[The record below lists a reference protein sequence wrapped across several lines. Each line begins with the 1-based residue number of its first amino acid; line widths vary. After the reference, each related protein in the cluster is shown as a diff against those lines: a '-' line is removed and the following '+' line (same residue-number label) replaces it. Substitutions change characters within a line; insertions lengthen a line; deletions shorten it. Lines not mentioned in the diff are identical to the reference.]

1 MFYDK
6 NNRSAE
12 AVETVIGE
20 HCVIVGNL
28 SGSGTLK
35 VNGSIDGDIDWQ
47 DNVIFT
53 QPSVH
58 NGNLNCK
65 NVIVSGKII
74 GNIICEDTLT
84 IESSGKV
91 IGDITIK
98 NLIIQE
104 GGCLDGKSTML
115 VDVPQIEVL
124 E

>member
-1 MFYDK
+1 MFHDK
-6 NNRSAE
+6 VTKTYE
-12 AVETVIGE
+12 QDETIIGE

-28 SGSGTLK
+28 SGSGILK

-47 DNVIFT
+47 DDVIFT
-53 QPSVH
+53 SLSIY
-58 NGNLNCK
+58 NGNMNCK
-65 NVIVSGKII
+65 NAVVSGKVI

-98 NLIIQE
+98 NLIIEE

-115 VDVPQIEVL
+115 VDIPKIEVL